1 MPPPTC
7 FLSFLLQS
15 CHRQNIALCLKVPN
29 FAGQLSR
36 NMTYHMLSLSAYSK
50 KMHGIALVLVYYTFE
65 HYMYSCGNY
74 LRTTS
79 ALLSTSGGTVTIYM
93 RSVTS

>member
-15 CHRQNIALCLKVPN
+15 CHRQNIALRLKVPN

-65 HYMYSCGNY
+65 HYME
-74 LRTTS
+74 LWQ
-79 ALLSTSGGTVTIYM
+79 LLEDNVYFAQHFWRHGYNIHEVSD
-93 RSVTS
+93 